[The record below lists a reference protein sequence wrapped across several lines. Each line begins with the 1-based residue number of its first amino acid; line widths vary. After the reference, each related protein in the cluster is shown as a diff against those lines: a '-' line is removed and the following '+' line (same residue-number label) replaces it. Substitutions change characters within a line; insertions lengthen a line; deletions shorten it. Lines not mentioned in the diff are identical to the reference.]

1 MSVSLEGV
9 KMAEKITVD
18 IVDGLEFELEVDGLY
33 RWDPPA
39 LPHGAEGPWD
49 STHRVG
55 GNAARRN
62 DGLDWGNSFRLSLFS
77 QVESNP
83 TSTSLRH

>member
-1 MSVSLEGV
+1 MRNQASSYGDGTHPSVALVCECDCWQMSVLLEGV

-39 LPHGAEGPWD
+39 CHTIQRGP
-49 STHRVG
+49 
-55 GNAARRN
+55 
-62 DGLDWGNSFRLSLFS
+62 
-77 QVESNP
+77 
-83 TSTSLRH
+83 